1 MTINFNESNNACT
14 LERICPISI
23 SETDCNHK
31 IKTSVLF
38 NFMQDLAAKSIDTYG
53 HQYSCDGLAKNG
65 LGWFIIRYRVEFDEY
80 PKDVKEIKLQT
91 ESRGCQRMT
100 SFRDFEIFDNE
111 SGERI
116 LRAASSW
123 FIVNLENKSVVN
135 IAQEFPNFLR
145 YEKRDDD
152 LVLQKLKTLGS
163 VDGEKVFKVRYEDM
177 DINNHVNNVV
187 YITWALEALDY
198 DFRCAHNLKTID
210 VYFKHDVKYGEE
222 IISQVKYD
230 YENLAT
236 EHLIKNK
243 NTGDE
248 LCLLKVTYY

>member
-1 MTINFNESNNACT
+1 MTINFNESNKACT

-116 LRAASSW
+116 
-123 FIVNLENKSVVN
+123 
-135 IAQEFPNFLR
+135 
-145 YEKRDDD
+145 
-152 LVLQKLKTLGS
+152 
-163 VDGEKVFKVRYEDM
+163 
-177 DINNHVNNVV
+177 
-187 YITWALEALDY
+187 
-198 DFRCAHNLKTID
+198 
-210 VYFKHDVKYGEE
+210 
-222 IISQVKYD
+222 
-230 YENLAT
+230 
-236 EHLIKNK
+236 
-243 NTGDE
+243 
-248 LCLLKVTYY
+248 